1 MPVDT
6 REPSRNYK
14 IPDPANTI
22 AEDFAR
28 LVDALTAIG
37 VDVAGL
43 LSSVAGKANT
53 SHTHVIGNITGLQTA
68 LDGKAAVSHTHTL
81 DELSDVVAAGATNG
95 QVLIFVGSQWQPGSL
110 AIASVSGL
118 QAALD
123 AKAASSDALAL
134 AIALG

>member
-53 SHTHVIGNITGLQTA
+53 SHTHVIGNVTGLQTA

-95 QVLIFVGSQWQPGSL
+95 QVLIFVGTQWQPGSL
-110 AIASVSGL
+110 AISSVAGL

>member
-43 LSSVAGKANT
+43 LSSLAGKANV
-53 SHTHVIGNITGLQTA
+53 SHVHVIGNITGLQAA
-68 LDGKAAVSHTHTL
+68 LDGKSPTSHTHTL
-81 DELSDVVAAGATNG
+81 DELSDVVASGATNG
-95 QVLIFVGSQWQPGSL
+95 QVLIFNATQWQPASL
-110 AIASVSGL
+110 AIASIPNL
-118 QAALD
+118 QTSLD
-123 AKAASSDALAL
+123 AKASNADVIAL